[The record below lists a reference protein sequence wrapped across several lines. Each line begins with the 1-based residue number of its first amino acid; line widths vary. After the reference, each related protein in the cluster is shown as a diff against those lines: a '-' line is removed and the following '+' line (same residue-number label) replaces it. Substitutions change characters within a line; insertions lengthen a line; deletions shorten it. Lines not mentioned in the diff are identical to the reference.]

1 MHRIAAFARGER
13 VPARIYVL
21 LAAMPLPPGM
31 AARRQ
36 TLDGVTVVPPASA
49 DEATR
54 RRAARWRRHDP

>member
-36 TLDGVTVVPPASA
+36 TLECHRRPARTSGRGNPAPRRTLAVT
-49 DEATR
+49 
-54 RRAARWRRHDP
+54 